1 MSVIDWVRRQDA
13 LFWSRLVSG
22 FVAVGCLTVLGLSV
36 WLEPSAAGH
45 STHLQLGLA
54 PCTFF
59 SWTGLPC
66 PMCGATTT
74 FALLAHLRVLEGV
87 LNQPFAALLFGMTV
101 WALVVA
107 TLEVMR
113 PRNRWGLVYE
123 RIAPWEGLLAIGFLG
138 AMVIGWI
145 YKISY
150 MYIDGA
156 LF

>member
-1 MSVIDWVRRQDA
+1 
-13 LFWSRLVSG
+13 
-22 FVAVGCLTVLGLSV
+22 
-36 WLEPSAAGH
+36 
-45 STHLQLGLA
+45 
-54 PCTFF
+54 
-59 SWTGLPC
+59 
-66 PMCGATTT
+66 MCGATTT